1 MQRILVTGCNGFVG
15 SYICQQLVASGYT
28 VIGIDCSPYNWRD
41 DFVQVVANPRFI
53 YHQGDITDS
62 RFVNKVVTQACPET
76 VIHLASLVG
85 VNSYLADPLRV
96 IEVNIIGLKNLLGAL
111 KGSGARIIFSST
123 SEIYGKNPDLP
134 WQEDADRVLGATSV
148 SRWSY
153 SSSKATAEHMLWSC
167 AALYGLRASVVR
179 YFNLYGPRQ
188 RPDLLVA
195 AQIRRALLG
204 DDLQVY
210 DGGNQTRCFTYIE
223 DAVSGTLAVVFSPAS
238 AGLAFNLGTTEETTV
253 NEVTRLIG
261 SMVDNGKYA
270 VREVVTGDL
279 YGENYEDIPRRIPDV
294 RRAASILGWD
304 ANTKLIDGLNKT
316 ISWWRGIL

>member
-1 MQRILVTGCNGFVG
+1 MQKILVTGCNGFVG
-15 SYICQQLVASGYT
+15 SHICQQLVAGGYT
-28 VIGIDCSPYNWRD
+28 VIGTDLGPYNWKD
-41 DFVQVVANPRFI
+41 DFVQVAADKRFI
-53 YHQGDITDS
+53 YRQGDITDS
-62 RFVNKVVTQACPET
+62 RFVNKVVEQACPET

-111 KGSGARIIFSST
+111 KGSGARIVFSST

-134 WQEDADRVLGATSV
+134 WQEDANRVLGATSV

-153 SSSKATAEHMLWSC
+153 STSKATAEHMLWSC
-167 AALYGLRASVVR
+167 AGLYGLKASVVR

-204 DDLQVY
+204 DDLLVY

-223 DAVSGTLAVVFSPAS
+223 DAVSGTLSVVFSQAS
-238 AGLAFNLGTTEETTV
+238 VGLAFNLGTTVETTV

-261 SMVDNGKYA
+261 SLAGDGKYA
-270 VREVVTGDL
+270 VREVATGEM
-279 YGENYEDIPRRIPDV
+279 YGNIYEDIPRRIPDV
-294 RRAASILGWD
+294 RRAAGILGWH
-304 ANTKLIDGLNKT
+304 ASTTLIEGLTKT
-316 ISWWRGIL
+316 IGWWRGIL